1 MVTLNIMML
10 SINTNRPLALAAVV
24 LLLRLDLREREKERE
39 ERISTMQCFNSIQ
52 CKAVKARMA
61 TYKNWQVSFEHQNK
75 RWRNL

>member
-10 SINTNRPLALAAVV
+10 SINTNRPLALAVVV
-24 LLLRLDLREREKERE
+24 LLLRLDLRERERG

-52 CKAVKARMA
+52 CKAVKAHMA